1 MKGIINMQFKYP
13 NKINEIIK
21 DLDYKV
27 DDIGRS
33 NDYVITFE
41 KKYVLKI
48 SKNIDLLKREYE
60 INEYLNNKIP
70 CTKNI
75 LFIIEEEYA
84 YYLRTY
90 LDGYSLIDTKYI
102 SNPELLIEALCK
114 TVNVLNSLE
123 KFEKCK
129 YLAIDSIGDSFI
141 HGDLCLPN
149 IYFDEDNNFIGFID
163 LGSGGLGDPWYDYA
177 WMLWSLE
184 YNMKS
189 DEYNKVLLDQIGNE
203 FDEGKY
209 NEYIIEE
216 YRR

>member
-1 MKGIINMQFKYP
+1 MQFKYP
-13 NKINEIIK
+13 NEINKLIK

-27 DDIGRS
+27 DNVGRS
-33 NDYVITFE
+33 NDCVITFE
-41 KKYVLKI
+41 NKYVLKI
-48 SKNIDLLKREYE
+48 SRNINLLKREYE

-90 LDGYSLIDTKYI
+90 LDGYSLIDNKYI
-102 SNPELLIEALCK
+102 SNPQLLIEALCK
-114 TVNVLNSLE
+114 TVNVLKSLE

-129 YLAIDSIGDSFI
+129 YSAIESIGDSFI

-163 LGSGGLGDPWYDYA
+163 LGSAGIGDKWYDYA

-184 YNMKS
+184 YNLKS
-189 DEYNKVLLDQIGNE
+189 DKYNKVLLDRIGIE

-209 NEYIIEE
+209 NEYVPLENRE
-216 YRR
+216 MLGR

>member
-1 MKGIINMQFKYP
+1 MQFKYP
-13 NKINEIIK
+13 NEIYELVK
-21 DLDYKV
+21 YLDYKV
-27 DDIGRS
+27 DNVGRS
-33 NDYVITFE
+33 NDCVITFE

-48 SKNIDLLKREYE
+48 SKNITLLKREYE

-84 YYLRTY
+84 YHLRTY
-90 LDGYSLIDTKYI
+90 LDGYSLIDNKYI
-102 SNPELLIEALCK
+102 SNPQLLIEALCK

-123 KFEKCK
+123 MFEKCK
-129 YLAIDSIGDSFI
+129 YLAIESIGDSFI

-163 LGSGGLGDPWYDYA
+163 LGSAGLGDKWYDYA

-184 YNMKS
+184 YNLKS
-189 DEYNKVLLDQIGNE
+189 DKYNKVLLERIGIE
-203 FDEGKY
+203 FDESKY
-209 NEYIIEE
+209 NEYIPLE
-216 YRR
+216 YRRI